1 MPNAVKKVGI
11 FEPPTKPKITKEMK
25 ATMAKSG
32 LDSAAQK
39 KALEDQLT
47 AAKAKY
53 LEDMAQWNEKPQT
66 EPQTVEALKSD
77 LEEFKASVPK
87 RKEEI
92 EKTYNVLVFAVTHEY
107 LEFGE
112 CYDFLYVSDY
122 KSEWKYAL
130 LPQRN
135 TFYARAYVWNKTDDN
150 CSEFG
155 TIGICSFG
163 GGIKR
168 VA

>member
-1 MPNAVKKVGI
+1 MNV
-11 FEPPTKPKITKEMK
+11 TKEIKKQK
-25 ATMAKSG
+25 AIELMNKLNIYKPYIKDFEKDNHVCFFEGFGGFWAYQEPELMAKI
-32 LDSAAQK
+32 K
-39 KALEDQLT
+39 
-47 AAKAKY
+47 
-53 LEDMAQWNEKPQT
+53 
-66 EPQTVEALKSD
+66 
-77 LEEFKASVPK
+77 
-87 RKEEI
+87 EI
-92 EKTYNVLVFAVTHEY
+92 EKTYKVLVYAVTHEY

-112 CYDFLYVSDY
+112 CYDFLYVPDY

-155 TIGICSFG
+155 TIGIRSFG

-168 VA
+168 VM